1 MTGSLLLRSSLLLFC
16 VACANCKLPY
26 PQSDL
31 LKIDAD
37 NAQTVFDTNEY
48 WLVKFYAPQCVHCK
62 RIWST
67 VMNVKIDVQ
76 IDEKRRVYFGEVN
89 CDDTNGRRVCEKY
102 DVLKIPQLKLFKG
115 SELLSTYSYTTND
128 ERFIKKW
135 INYVTTPV
143 FWAVHSEEE
152 LNSCQT
158 DDNFF
163 LTCSENLSDDLIK
176 AAKLYSEECFFINI
190 KNGELC
196 DKLNIK
202 ANHLH
207 VGGAEEHAT
216 YDLSKI
222 DFEELKS
229 FMNKNRFPLVS
240 KVDHHTFFNLRS
252 SGNNLILLL
261 LDLEKGLN
269 AHLSQFTHY
278 AKRHKRLGEFIFAYI
293 DGKYYEENLELYG
306 TDARKYPQII
316 VFSKRPHEYYF
327 EDYFDLDHLDDVI
340 DQIVKG
346 SLKAKTET
354 FTKSTILLTQLKKHI
369 NYIIEKAFKTDFTSF
384 VGFFCFVIMIILT
397 SVLVVHTI
405 YKFINGPG
413 TAAHAKEKKK
423 NK

>member
-1 MTGSLLLRSSLLLFC
+1 MTGILLLCSSLLLFC
-16 VACANCKLPY
+16 LACANCKLPY
-26 PQSDL
+26 PQRDL

-37 NAQTVFDTNEY
+37 NAQTVFDADEY

-62 RIWST
+62 RIWNTIMS
-67 VMNVKIDVQ
+67 VKIDVQ
-76 IDEKRRVYFGEVN
+76 SDHKRRVYFGEVN
-89 CDDTNGRRVCEKY
+89 CEDTKGRRVCEQY
-102 DVLKIPQLKLFKG
+102 GVLQIPQLKLFKG
-115 SELLSTYSYTTND
+115 KELLSTYSYTTND
-128 ERFIKKW
+128 ERLIKKW

-143 FWAVHSEEE
+143 FLAVHSEEE

-176 AAKLYSEECFFINI
+176 AAKLYSEECYFINI

-196 DKLNIK
+196 DKLSIK
-202 ANHLH
+202 ENHLH
-207 VGGAEEHAT
+207 VRGAEEHAT
-216 YDLSKI
+216 YDLNKI

-261 LDLEKGLN
+261 LDLEKGIN

-316 VFSKRPHEYYF
+316 VFSKRPQEYYF
-327 EDYFDLDHLDDVI
+327 EDYFDLVHLDDVI

-346 SLKAKTET
+346 SLKPKTET
-354 FTKSTILLTQLKKHI
+354 FGKSTILLTQLKRHI
-369 NYIIEKAFKTDFTSF
+369 NYIIEKAFKTDFTAF
-384 VGFFCFVIMIILT
+384 IGFICFVIMMILT

-405 YKFINGPG
+405 YKFVNSPE
-413 TAAHAKEKKK
+413 TAAPVKEKKK
-423 NK
+423 TN